1 MRRRDLTA
9 GIISVDPAAPSLCRG
24 CHRQTTRRDL
34 LVLGAL
40 LGSGLTSGSALALAE
55 PADQR
60 PKAGDQLVAT
70 GAAEPVALSPRDI
83 PDTQILAWPMEPG
96 SNIVRSGSRL
106 NKLLL
111 VRLDPATLAGPTLE
125 RSADGVVAY
134 SAICPHAGCEVD
146 GWVAEQRIL
155 ECPCHNSRYDPRDA
169 AAIIEGPTTRALAAL
184 PLKTVDGKLTVAR
197 PFIGRLGIAPAQ

>member
-1 MRRRDLTA
+1 MQRRNLRA
-9 GIISVDPAAPSLCRG
+9 GIVSVDPAAPSVCRA
-24 CHRQTTRRDL
+24 CRSQTTRRDL
-34 LVLGAL
+34 LMLGTL
-40 LGSGLTSGSALALAE
+40 LGSGLTSGIMRARAD
-55 PADQR
+55 PADER
-60 PKAGDQLVAT
+60 PMEGDLLVAI
-70 GAAEPVALSPRDI
+70 GAAEPMALSPGDI
-83 PDTQILAWPMEPG
+83 PASQILAWPMEPG

-106 NKLLL
+106 NKVLL

-146 GWVAEQRIL
+146 GWLAEQRIL

-169 AAIIEGPTTRALAAL
+169 AAIIDGPTTRALAAL